1 MINKIKNYK
10 TGLIHIEGDSL
21 LCGGITLMTHFKEQ
35 KAYTKPQEVS
45 RNLKFITNNTTNVC
59 LHFGVRILTLVPKLV
74 EAYEKIKGSI
84 PKFLP

>member
-1 MINKIKNYK
+1 M
-10 TGLIHIEGDSL
+10 TFEAALTQTEGDSL

-59 LHFGVRILTLVPKLV
+59 FAFWRKNFDIGPKLV
-74 EAYEKIKGSI
+74 EEHEKI
-84 PKFLP
+84 